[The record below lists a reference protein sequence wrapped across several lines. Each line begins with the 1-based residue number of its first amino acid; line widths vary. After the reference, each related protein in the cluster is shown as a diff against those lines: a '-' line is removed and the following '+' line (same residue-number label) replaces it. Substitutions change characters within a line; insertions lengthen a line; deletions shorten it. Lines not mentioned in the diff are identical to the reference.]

1 MDLLSWLVP
10 WEFSPALLLC
20 FAVGI
25 YLFVRGQ
32 RVHRVST
39 ARKVFFWTGIV
50 LLYLSMHTLLD
61 YYAERMFFM
70 HRVQH
75 LVLHHLG
82 PLVLMAAY
90 PGSVMRA
97 GLPLTW
103 RSALRRFNQTVPGRA
118 LIATLTNPIFVPALF
133 VFLVIIW
140 LIPSVQFYSMLDWR
154 LYRVMNWS
162 VVISGFMYWNLIL
175 DRRPSPPAAMSPG
188 GRVISPIVT
197 MAPQMVA
204 GAVIAFTEK
213 DLYPLFDLCGR
224 AIPMEA
230 VTDQAIGGLTMWIPA
245 ALTEVIGLLVALKTV
260 MRLSAK
266 GRWGNGLTLA
276 TRQALEAQDTKDAND
291 AKDGHD
297 VEGVLQSPANVAPPV
312 TTAPHKAQS

>member
-1 MDLLSWLVP
+1 MEVLSWLVP
-10 WEFSPALLLC
+10 WEFSPTLLIG
-20 FAVGI
+20 FAVSI
-25 YLFVRGQ
+25 VLFVRGT
-32 RVHRVST
+32 RVKRVS
-39 ARKVFFWTGIV
+39 AVRQALFWSGIV
-50 LLYLSMHTLLD
+50 LLYLSLHTLLD

-70 HRVQH
+70 HRIQH

-97 GLPLTW
+97 GLPLRW
-103 RSALRRFNQTVPGRA
+103 RARLRKFNTTLAGRSI
-118 LIATLTNPIFVPALF
+118 IAVMTNPIFVPALF

-140 LIPSVQFYSMLDWR
+140 LIPSIQFYSMLDWR
-154 LYRVMNWS
+154 LYRLMNWS

-175 DRRPSPPAAMSPG
+175 DRRTSPPAAMSPG

-204 GAVIAFTEK
+204 GAIIAFTDR

-224 AIPMEA
+224 AIPMA
-230 VTDQAIGGLTMWIPA
+230 ATTDQSIGGLTMWIPA
-245 ALTEVIGLLVALKTV
+245 ALTEVIGLLVALGNV

-266 GRWGNGLTLA
+266 GRWGVKP
-276 TRQALEAQDTKDAND
+276 QPAQSSQQPT
-291 AKDGHD
+291 
-297 VEGVLQSPANVAPPV
+297 VLQPDLQPIL
-312 TTAPHKAQS
+312 QSVPETSQSSSRPKPKL